1 MIPLR
6 TSHLFLPLLPA
17 PQQQIAGV
25 CLGNEASWW
34 EGVATIDDGVPNL
47 LFSSFQS
54 QAVFLELATVDSCT
68 PAKKKMGNGPVI
80 VDKWKRKNP
89 LQSMTLMTLWVP
101 VPASSF
107 PGCLQLHM
115 LESCWFKLL
124 YINWFSWFPWPFHLN
139 LSTPCSS
146 SILKCSYLLPEKH
159 YIHFSFHFF
168 VDQCK
173 ENHFANRVKIRPSW
187 KSLSGLLFLFWL
199 RFVTLPRKT
208 QIKKW
213 FLLNLLGINEK
224 IPLIPSN
231 LKRSPVNFPDVP
243 PMFPRSQAFLRTGT
257 RAGCFDDA
265 TGHGKKTSFEL
276 PRRCFWASA
285 TCHLHVKFGSVD
297 LYGCFRNGG
306 TPKWVVYNGKPY

>member
-54 QAVFLELATVDSCT
+54 QAVFFELATVDSCT

-173 ENHFANRVKIRPSW
+173 ENHFANRGWRFAHLEKAFQASFSCSGSGSSPCLGKHRSRNDSCSIFLGSMK
-187 KSLSGLLFLFWL
+187 KS
-199 RFVTLPRKT
+199 
-208 QIKKW
+208 
-213 FLLNLLGINEK
+213 
-224 IPLIPSN
+224 
-231 LKRSPVNFPDVP
+231 
-243 PMFPRSQAFLRTGT
+243 
-257 RAGCFDDA
+257 
-265 TGHGKKTSFEL
+265 H
-276 PRRCFWASA
+276 
-285 TCHLHVKFGSVD
+285 
-297 LYGCFRNGG
+297 
-306 TPKWVVYNGKPY
+306 

>member
-1 MIPLR
+1 
-6 TSHLFLPLLPA
+6 
-17 PQQQIAGV
+17 
-25 CLGNEASWW
+25 
-34 EGVATIDDGVPNL
+34 
-47 LFSSFQS
+47 
-54 QAVFLELATVDSCT
+54 
-68 PAKKKMGNGPVI
+68 MGNGPVI

-173 ENHFANRVKIRPSW
+173 ENHFANRGWRFAHLEKAFQASFSCSGSGSSPCLGKHRSRNDSF
-187 KSLSGLLFLFWL
+187 KSFKCSIFL
-199 RFVTLPRKT
+199 
-208 QIKKW
+208 
-213 FLLNLLGINEK
+213 GSMEK
-224 IPLIPSN
+224 IPWIPSN
-231 LKRSPVNFPDVP
+231 LKRSPVNFPISP
-243 PMFPRSQAFLRTGT
+243 PLFPRSQPFFKNWYKSWLLWW
-257 RAGCFDDA
+257 CKD
-265 TGHGKKTSFEL
+265 HGKKHIVWAPTPMLLSFG
-276 PRRCFWASA
+276 
-285 TCHLHVKFGSVD
+285 HLSSS
-297 LYGCFRNGG
+297 CQI
-306 TPKWVVYNGKPY
+306 WVCGPIPHLDVSKN